1 MRRLIIAVF
10 VAFGLST
17 ASIAGLAQ
25 PGVAGNGPGQL
36 AQAQGAWDQDT
47 VFKFAKAALNVRN
60 VFANHKK
67 ELKNAK
73 SKQAKKKLE
82 KTIQREVRNA
92 IDNAGLSVSTYKKI
106 NKAMKQDR
114 KLRRRVA
121 RLVKKM
127 GGS

>member
-1 MRRLIIAVF
+1 MRRLVVAVLA
-10 VAFGLST
+10 AFAFMS
-17 ASIAGLAQ
+17 ASVS
-25 PGVAGNGPGQL
+25 GVAVPATAASGSVEL

-73 SKQAKKKLE
+73 SKQAKKQLE

-114 KLRRRVA
+114 ELRRRVTQ
-121 RLVKKM
+121 LVNKM